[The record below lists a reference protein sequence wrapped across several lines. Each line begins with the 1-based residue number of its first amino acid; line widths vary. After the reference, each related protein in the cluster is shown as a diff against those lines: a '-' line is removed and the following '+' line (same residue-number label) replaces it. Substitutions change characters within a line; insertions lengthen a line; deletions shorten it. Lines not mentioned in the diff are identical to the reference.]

1 MAKTTA
7 ILLPVL
13 QVSLMRT
20 KILQRHQIGFYFV
33 ANVIMG
39 VSLAL
44 GLLLLLAILG
54 RYVATRAEMSWHV
67 QYGSRSTGAE
77 EAANMPSAGNGSD
90 LASLADIDAQ
100 PLYRKSI
107 YDNWLLVRF
116 TIAFAGLA

>member
-1 MAKTTA
+1 
-7 ILLPVL
+7 
-13 QVSLMRT
+13 MRT
-20 KILQRHQIGFYFV
+20 KILQRNQVGFYFV
-33 ANVIMG
+33 ANAIMA

-44 GLLLLLAILG
+44 GILLLLAILA

-67 QYGSRSTGAE
+67 QYGSRSTVAD
-77 EAANMPSAGNGSD
+77 EAANVPSAGNGND
-90 LASLADIDAQ
+90 LASLNDSGAL